1 MTPQQSLETEIALIH
16 RDMRSMKE
24 TMDDLY
30 TEIKE
35 LNRAMKDDV
44 TSLDK
49 RIRALEDERIRL
61 RVWLPLIIIIINTIL
76 SVGAQQLFANQA
88 KEVQSVTS
96 SK

>member
-1 MTPQQSLETEIALIH
+1 MIPPQSVETEIALIH

-61 RVWLPLIIIIINTIL
+61 RVWLPLIIIVINTIL
-76 SVGAQQLFANQA
+76 SVGAQTLFANQA
-88 KEVQSVTS
+88 KDVQGVTGT
-96 SK
+96 K